1 MRHVLKLSIYIY
13 QQLPYIL
20 HVQENDITRTNMF
33 MEELRFRKGAKNKW
47 INGEAKVAIL
57 LAEDLVKAPATKAPE
72 PEAAAEEEAPAEEA
86 PAADASEES

>member
-1 MRHVLKLSIYIY
+1 MKLVKSTAEYNIY
-13 QQLPYIL
+13 QKRNNRYG
-20 HVQENDITRTNMF
+20 V
-33 MEELRFRKGAKNKW
+33 KGANSKW

-72 PEAAAEEEAPAEEA
+72 PEAAAEEEEA

>member
-1 MRHVLKLSIYIY
+1 MKLVKSSAEYNIY
-13 QQLPYIL
+13 QKRNNRYG
-20 HVQENDITRTNMF
+20 VKSANR
-33 MEELRFRKGAKNKW
+33 KW

-57 LAEDLVKAPATKAPE
+57 LAEGLVKAPATKAPE

>member
-1 MRHVLKLSIYIY
+1 MKLVKSTAEYNIY
-13 QQLPYIL
+13 QKRNNRYG
-20 HVQENDITRTNMF
+20 V
-33 MEELRFRKGAKNKW
+33 KGAKNKW

-72 PEAAAEEEAPAEEA
+72 PEAAAEEEEAPAEEA

>member
-1 MRHVLKLSIYIY
+1 MKLVKSTAEYNIY
-13 QQLPYIL
+13 QKRNG
-20 HVQENDITRTNMF
+20 V
-33 MEELRFRKGAKNKW
+33 KGAKNKW

-72 PEAAAEEEAPAEEA
+72 PEEEAPAEEA

>member
-1 MRHVLKLSIYIY
+1 MKLVKSTAENNIY
-13 QQLPYIL
+13 QKRNNRYG
-20 HVQENDITRTNMF
+20 V
-33 MEELRFRKGAKNKW
+33 KGAKNKW